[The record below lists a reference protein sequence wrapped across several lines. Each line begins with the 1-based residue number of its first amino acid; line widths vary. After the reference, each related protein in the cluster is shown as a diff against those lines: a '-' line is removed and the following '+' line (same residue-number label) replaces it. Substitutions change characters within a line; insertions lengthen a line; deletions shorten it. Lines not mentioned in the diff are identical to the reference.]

1 MTTFKVKTTSFE
13 TLRRNG
19 DDLRRV
25 VDALVP
31 DQNKD
36 GASKMLYDILRNWNL
51 RSKRKDRKFE
61 GEWLFRTHPQWI
73 VEGVATSQSKSERCL
88 KTLVSKGYLIRREA
102 LMDGRKTLHL
112 QPSPSLEEIVST
124 VSDAIEGLM
133 GAVTVRRFLRPLLDW
148 TKRQDTTPT
157 TLHFYFKDYALTGEP
172 KITSMKA
179 LMDKTVE
186 HTKAAVLAAQ
196 SVKKAD
202 IQGKKMPGWDDAPL
216 EVHQT
221 KLKDYDPLQTDKN
234 EGLEASQSLSSE
246 GTLYSNKG
254 TLNKGTE
261 DKVTGLATEGPEIY
275 SLPMSAVEE
284 ATIKADKITFSE
296 KDPMDVIAKHLKSL
310 QGADYSLIEKAV
322 MAAKSAQAAEAAKH
336 TLKAH
341 HPAAPS
347 PFIPDYVFNQVKDA
361 EKAVAEKAA
370 QGYYDLKPNK
380 MKQYMEMYGGIS
392 KKLPQDWHVTQ
403 IHASPYKESYELLLE
418 SGSYKFKI
426 DLDYYLLEDE
436 HIPVKYLLQ
445 QLEGVYPVPA
455 SIYFKG
461 KKLPASTPIKYLLM
475 GY

>member
-196 SVKKAD
+196 AVKKAD

-234 EGLEASQSLSSE
+234 EGLEGLQSLSSE

-261 DKVTGLATEGPEIY
+261 DKVTGLPTENPDLQGIDWGEVDKN
-275 SLPMSAVEE
+275 S
-284 ATIKADKITFSE
+284 IKADKITFSE
-296 KDPMDVIAKHLKSL
+296 VDPLNVIANHLKSL
-310 QGADYSLIEKAV
+310 QGADYSMIEKAV
-322 MAAKSAQAAEAAKH
+322 MAAKAKQPSESSPKDYDYASPPPLIPEYMLKPLKDAEAA
-336 TLKAH
+336 
-341 HPAAPS
+341 
-347 PFIPDYVFNQVKDA
+347 VVQ
-361 EKAVAEKAA
+361 KAA
-370 QGYYDLKPNK
+370 KGDYDLKPSK
-380 MKQYMEMYGGIS
+380 SEMIKTMYGGVV
-392 KKLPQDWHVTQ
+392 KDWPSNWHLTGVQ
-403 IHASPYKESYELLLE
+403 PSMYENNYEFVLK
-418 SGSYKFKI
+418 SGEYKFNVE
-426 DLDYYLLEDE
+426 LGYEELGQG
-436 HIPVKYLLQ
+436 IPVMYLIK
-445 QLEGVYPVPA
+445 QLELHFPGPA
-455 SIYFKG
+455 SVYFKG
-461 KKLPASTPIKYLLM
+461 NKLSPGMPIKHLLTS
-475 GY
+475 Y